1 MNKKKLIITGSII
14 AIIIIIIDQFLKY
27 IVSKN
32 NYVQNTGIAFGIAQN
47 NTLII
52 LIINIIILS
61 LIMLFILKK
70 TLKTNL
76 IIPLFIILA
85 GGFSNLLD
93 RIFRGYV
100 IDFIDIQIV
109 KFPNFNVADIAV
121 VLGILYLII
130 YVLKQKSKI
139 DIQ

>member
-1 MNKKKLIITGSII
+1 MNKKKSIEIGSII
-14 AIIIIIIDQFLKY
+14 AIIIIIVDQLSKY
-27 IVSKN
+27 IISQN
-32 NYVQNTGIAFGIAQN
+32 NYIQNTGIAFGMAQN

-61 LIMLFILKK
+61 LIMLFIFRK

-76 IIPLFIILA
+76 TITLFIILA

-109 KFPNFNVADIAV
+109 KFPSFNVADIAV

-130 YVLKQKSKI
+130 YVLKQKK
-139 DIQ
+139 

>member
-1 MNKKKLIITGSII
+1 MNKKKSIEIGSII
-14 AIIIIIIDQFLKY
+14 AIIIIIIDQLSKY
-27 IVSKN
+27 IISQN
-32 NYVQNTGIAFGIAQN
+32 NYIQNTGIAFGMAQN
-47 NTLII
+47 NTFII

-61 LIMLFILKK
+61 LIMLFIFRK

-76 IIPLFIILA
+76 TITLFIILA

-93 RIFRGYV
+93 RIFREYV

-109 KFPNFNVADIAV
+109 KFPSFNVADISV

-130 YVLKQKSKI
+130 YVLKQKK
-139 DIQ
+139 